1 MIFTLSDSQDRLTS
15 FQGKLFCREILSQRG
30 ESMFVLNLNAV
41 TERAIDKVLKTVAEG
56 EELCMSD
63 GQLVDIRN

>member
-1 MIFTLSDSQDRLTS
+1 M
-15 FQGKLFCREILSQRG
+15 SQRG